1 MLSIRFSR
9 KGKKKSPLYSLIV
22 LEKTKDPWGDY
33 IEKLGT
39 FNPHTKAVELNADRI
54 NYWIG
59 IGAQPTPT
67 VHNLLVTQ
75 GIIKADK
82 VRAGKSQP
90 GKKRSAEIAGAKQ
103 AEEDAKA
110 KAEADKLA
118 ASAPV
123 EATAGKEE
131 AANAP
136 VVEEAPAE
144 VAVEAAPEVVA
155 EAPVEAPVEVV
166 AEPVAEVAVETPV
179 IEAPA
184 TEDAGLADNAD
195 KKE

>member
-22 LEKTKDPWGDY
+22 LEKSKDPWGDY
-33 IEKLGT
+33 VEKLGT
-39 FNPHTKAVELNADRI
+39 FNPHTKAVDLKIDRI

-67 VHNLLVTQ
+67 VHNLLVSQ

-90 GKKRSAEIAGAKQ
+90 GKKRAAEIANAKQ
-103 AEEDAKA
+103 AEADAKKAEEEAKA

-118 ASAPV
+118 A
-123 EATAGKEE
+123 EE
-131 AANAP
+131 AAKAP
-136 VVEEAPAE
+136 KVEEAVAEAPAE
-144 VAVEAAPEVVA
+144 EVVA
-155 EAPVEAPVEVV
+155 PDETVVETP
-166 AEPVAEVAVETPV
+166 AEVAPEAVAPIEEVKPETAVEE
-179 IEAPA
+179 IKSE
-184 TEDAGLADNAD
+184 
-195 KKE
+195 

>member
-22 LEKTKDPWGDY
+22 LEKSKDPWGDY
-33 IEKLGT
+33 VEKLGT
-39 FNPHTKAVELNADRI
+39 FNPHTKAVDLKIDRI

-67 VHNLLVTQ
+67 VHNLLVSQ

-90 GKKRSAEIAGAKQ
+90 GKKRAAEIANAKQ
-103 AEEDAKA
+103 AEADAKKAEEEAKA

-118 ASAPV
+118 A
-123 EATAGKEE
+123 EE
-131 AANAP
+131 AAKAP
-136 VVEEAPAE
+136 
-144 VAVEAAPEVVA
+144 
-155 EAPVEAPVEVV
+155 
-166 AEPVAEVAVETPV
+166 AEPVAEAAIETPVETVVETPAEV
-179 IEAPA
+179 APEAVAPIEEVKPETAV
-184 TEDAGLADNAD
+184 EEI
-195 KKE
+195 KSE